1 MPEQSEALENNNE
14 KAVAKVKIDLKATK
28 AKAPENKKSVDF
40 VVPNHQSLVLK
51 PNSDSTEISPTPPP
65 PLIQVPQPNLAAST
79 TNGTSNQVCPNSN
92 LIDENSSNWR
102 KNLKKNRETLFTFYT
117 LFILTN
123 F

>member
-79 TNGTSNQVCPNSN
+79 TNGTSNQVCPNYN
-92 LIDENSSNWR
+92 LIDENSSKWR
-102 KNLKKNRETLFTFYT
+102 KNLKKNVKLCLHSILFSS
-117 LFILTN
+117 
-123 F
+123 